1 MVKENY
7 LSVTGGNIWYKI
19 AGAEKG
25 GTPLI
30 LIHGGP
36 GATHDYL
43 EPLNALSDERPV
55 IFYDQL
61 GCGKSDKPN
70 DTSLWTIERFVEEL
84 DLLCKTLNYPDY
96 HFLGQSWGGTLAVEY
111 ALSEKF
117 RGIKSLILSAP
128 LISSKRWAEDQ
139 KAYVDQ
145 LPDLMRSTILRCEA
159 EGDFNNPEYQKA
171 LEEFYNRHLCR
182 IQPMPE
188 PMQKTFEKMNTEM
201 YSYMWGP
208 SEFTVN
214 GSCKDYDASER
225 LGGIKVPVLFTAGEF
240 DEATPESLKYFSN
253 KIPGSKVIIFENASH
268 SHHLEKREEFIG
280 VVRDF
285 LKNVEN

>member
-1 MVKENY
+1 MIKENY
-7 LSVTGGNIWYKI
+7 LSVTGGKIWYKI

-43 EPLNALSDERPV
+43 LPLEELADKRPV

-61 GCGKSDKPN
+61 GCGKSDNPA
-70 DTSLWTIERFVEEL
+70 DVSLWTIERYVEEL
-84 DLLCKTLNYPDY
+84 DLLCKSLNFKNY
-96 HFLGQSWGGTLAVEY
+96 HILGQSWGGTLAVEY
-111 ALSEKF
+111 ALSGLSD
-117 RGIKSLILSAP
+117 RIKSLILSAP
-128 LISSKRWAEDQ
+128 LISSSRWAEDQ
-139 KAYVDQ
+139 REYIDQ
-145 LPDLMRSTILRCEA
+145 MPDMMKSTILRCEA

-214 GSCKDYDASER
+214 GTCKDYDASER
-225 LGGIKVPVLFTAGEF
+225 ISAIKVPVLFTAGEF
-240 DEATPESLKYFSN
+240 DEATPESLTYFSN

-268 SHHLEKREEFIG
+268 SHHL
-280 VVRDF
+280 
-285 LKNVEN
+285 

>member
-1 MVKENY
+1 MIKENY
-7 LSVTGGNIWYKI
+7 LSVTGGKIWYKI

-43 EPLNALSDERPV
+43 LPLEELADKRPV

-61 GCGKSDKPN
+61 GCGKSDNPA
-70 DTSLWTIERFVEEL
+70 DVSLWTIERYVEEL
-84 DLLCKTLNYPDY
+84 DLLCKSLNFKNY
-96 HFLGQSWGGTLAVEY
+96 HILGQSWGGTLAVEY
-111 ALSEKF
+111 ALSGLSD
-117 RGIKSLILSAP
+117 RIKSLILSAP
-128 LISSKRWAEDQ
+128 LISSSRWAEDQ
-139 KAYVDQ
+139 REYIDQ
-145 LPDLMRSTILRCEA
+145 MPDMMKSTILRCEA

-214 GSCKDYDASER
+214 GTCKDYDASER
-225 LGGIKVPVLFTAGEF
+225 LGSINVPVLFTAGEY